1 MRVPFTAVA
10 GVMLTVVL
18 VFPATAA
25 AADREHEQLMA
36 DIRMLQEHALRLH
49 LMFNALDTR
58 MDELVAGQEAIGD
71 AMRRAFADQQLTAE
85 NIATVIRVVREKVDE
100 SNVRISSLSQEI
112 DALREA
118 IPPMPM
124 PTTILSVDPETG
136 LPLTPSAGATAPPP
150 AAGAE
155 AGAAPDPTDPPPPAA
170 AAVLPGVGMSPQR
183 LYDTAWAD
191 YTNGQWALA
200 VQGFEAYIDTVP
212 QSDFADDAAFYIGQT
227 YFAESRFEEAV
238 DAFEQV
244 LLNYPSG
251 DVVPEASYKRGLALE
266 RLDDPD
272 RARQAFELVVVNHP
286 ESDMAALAQQALDR
300 LGQPQ
305 P

>member
-1 MRVPFTAVA
+1 MRPTVTAAALALAVTLA
-10 GVMLTVVL
+10 L
-18 VFPATAA
+18 PAAAA

-49 LMFNALDTR
+49 LMMNAFDARLNSLA
-58 MDELVAGQEAIGD
+58 EGQEVLGD
-71 AMRRAFADQQLTAE
+71 ALRRAFADQQLATE
-85 NIATVIRVVREKVDE
+85 NIATVVRVVRERVDE
-100 SNVRISSLSQEI
+100 SNVRIASLSQEFE
-112 DALREA
+112 ALRQA
-118 IPPMPM
+118 IPRMPL
-124 PTTILSVDPETG
+124 PTTVLTVDPETG
-136 LPLTPSAGATAPPP
+136 LPITSPGAGEPETETAATAGADP
-150 AAGAE
+150 AV
-155 AGAAPDPTDPPPPAA
+155 PL
-170 AAVLPGVGMSPQR
+170 AAVAPGAGISPQR

-200 VQGFEAYIDTVP
+200 IQGFEAYIKTVP
-212 QSDFADDAAFYIGQT
+212 RSDFADDAAFYIGQT
-227 YFAESRFEEAV
+227 YFAESRFDEAV

-244 LLNYPSG
+244 LLNYPDG

-266 RLDDPD
+266 RLDDPE
-272 RARQAFELVVVNHP
+272 RARQAFELVVTNYP

>member
-1 MRVPFTAVA
+1 MRRPFNAVA
-10 GVMLTVVL
+10 GLMLAMIL
-18 VFPATAA
+18 ALPAFAT

-49 LMFNALDTR
+49 LMMNALDAR
-58 MDELVAGQEAIGD
+58 IDELVTGQEAIGD
-71 AMRRAFADQQLTAE
+71 AMRRAFADHQLTTE
-85 NIATVIRVVREKVDE
+85 NVATGVRVVREKVDE
-100 SNVRISSLSQEI
+100 SNVRIASLSQEI

-118 IPPMPM
+118 IPPMPL
-124 PTTILSVDPETG
+124 PTVILSVDPETG
-136 LPLTPSAGATAPPP
+136 LPLAPPPGATAPG
-150 AAGAE
+150 AAGADAVSDSSPAE
-155 AGAAPDPTDPPPPAA
+155 ALPPP
-170 AAVLPGVGMSPQR
+170 VTGLTPGVGMSPQR

-200 VQGFEAYIDTVP
+200 VQGFEAYIETVP

-238 DAFEQV
+238 DAFERV
-244 LLNYPSG
+244 LLNYASG

-272 RARQAFELVVVNHP
+272 RARQAFELVVVNYP
-286 ESDMAALAQQALDR
+286 ESTMAALAQQALDR

>member
-1 MRVPFTAVA
+1 MRRTFTAVSGLA
-10 GVMLTVVL
+10 LAVILAL
-18 VFPATAA
+18 PASVA

-49 LMFNALDTR
+49 LMMNALDVR
-58 MDELVAGQEAIGD
+58 FDAVVAGQEAIGD
-71 AMRRAFADQQLTAE
+71 AMRRAFADHQLAAE
-85 NIATVIRVVREKVDE
+85 NIATGVRVVREKVDE
-100 SNVRISSLSQEI
+100 SNVRIASLSQEI
-112 DALREA
+112 EALRAA

-124 PTTILSVDPETG
+124 PMTTMSVDPETG
-136 LPLTPSAGATAPPP
+136 LPLMPFAGMPAVATPAT
-150 AAGAE
+150 AAGAGPAE
-155 AGAAPDPTDPPPPAA
+155 ALLPPVAPVAQ
-170 AAVLPGVGMSPQR
+170 GVGMSPQR

-200 VQGFEAYIDTVP
+200 VQGFEAYIETVP
-212 QSDFADDAAFYIGQT
+212 QSDFADDAAFYVGQT

-244 LLNYPSG
+244 LLNYPNG

-272 RARQAFELVVVNHP
+272 RARQAFELVVLNHP
-286 ESDMAALAQQALDR
+286 ESDMATLSQQALDR
-300 LGQPQ
+300 LSQPQ

>member
-1 MRVPFTAVA
+1 MRRPFTALA
-10 GVMLTVVL
+10 GVALAAIL
-18 VFPATAA
+18 AAPAA

-36 DIRMLQEHALRLH
+36 DIRMLQEHVLRLH
-49 LMFNALDTR
+49 LMMNALDTR
-58 MDELVAGQEAIGD
+58 ADELMAGQEAIGD

-85 NIATVIRVVREKVDE
+85 SIASGIRVVREKVDE
-100 SNVRISSLSQEI
+100 SNVRIASLSQEI
-112 DALREA
+112 EALREA

-136 LPLTPSAGATAPPP
+136 LPLTPSAGASPPPP
-150 AAGAE
+150 AAG
-155 AGAAPDPTDPPPPAA
+155 PDPAADSGPADAPPPPV
-170 AAVLPGVGMSPQR
+170 AAVSPGVGMSPQR

-200 VQGFEAYIDTVP
+200 VQGFEAYIETVP
-212 QSDFADDAAFYIGQT
+212 ESDFADDAAFYIGQT

-266 RLDDPD
+266 RLDDLE
-272 RARQAFELVVVNHP
+272 RARQAFELVVVNHT
-286 ESDMAALAQQALDR
+286 ESDMAVLAQQALDR